1 MGGAIEDTMFFPRLR
16 RHAKW
21 MFVFLALVFAL
32 GFVGFGVGA
41 GGIGIGDIFR
51 DQNSSSGVSVSD
63 AREQTEKTPNDPDAW
78 QELSTALQTEG
89 ETQQAVSAMKEAV
102 SLAPKDLTLLREL
115 SALYVSLGVEKSQ
128 EAQQLQIS
136 ASLLG
141 GSGIPGALTSNGVAV
156 VTDKVGE
163 AIQGSSSEE
172 VNAAAI
178 AANNAY
184 KEAVTTYQ
192 SIAKLQPTDPNVQ
205 LELAQTAQQA
215 ADTAT
220 AIAAYERYLKLAPD
234 DPTASIVKQQLKTLK
249 GQGAAQG

>member
-51 DQNSSSGVSVSD
+51 DQNSSSGISVSD
-63 AREQTEKTPNDPDAW
+63 AREQTERTPRDPDAW
-78 QELSTALQTEG
+78 RELSTALQTEG
-89 ETQQAVSAMKEAV
+89 ETQEAVSALKEAV

-128 EAQQLQIS
+128 EAQQLQIA

-172 VNAAAI
+172 VNAAAL

-220 AIAAYERYLKLAPD
+220 AIAAYERFLELAPD